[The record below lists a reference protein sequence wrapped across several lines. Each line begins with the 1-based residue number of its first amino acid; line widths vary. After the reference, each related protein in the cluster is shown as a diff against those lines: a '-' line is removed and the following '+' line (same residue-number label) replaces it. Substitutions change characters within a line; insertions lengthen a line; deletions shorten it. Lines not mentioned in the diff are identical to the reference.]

1 MADAKDEKEKK
12 LQESLADC
20 VLTSSWI
27 FCLGGVALSV
37 PFGVKYKSYLPL
49 VYFGLGGTVLDML
62 NGYMECNAQRK
73 ELAAYQEALQKGSQ
87 SAQSDL

>member
-1 MADAKDEKEKK
+1 MADAKDEKERK

-20 VLTSSWI
+20 VLSSSWM

-37 PFGVKYKSYLPL
+37 PFGIKFKSYLPL

-73 ELAAYQEALQKGSQ
+73 ELAAYQEALQRGADSGKSNM
-87 SAQSDL
+87 